1 MLLRP
6 LHLTGAGEVRVRLS
20 AHPLSGL
27 LALTAIVPFLTVYCT
42 ALHCNLNCT
51 ATCTAVLQMTA
62 GTSQLAAE
70 MEAYIRQT
78 QESRGQ
84 QITVLKQARQL
95 GQRALG

>member
-1 MLLRP
+1 
-6 LHLTGAGEVRVRLS
+6 
-20 AHPLSGL
+20 
-27 LALTAIVPFLTVYCT
+27 
-42 ALHCNLNCT
+42 
-51 ATCTAVLQMTA
+51 MTA